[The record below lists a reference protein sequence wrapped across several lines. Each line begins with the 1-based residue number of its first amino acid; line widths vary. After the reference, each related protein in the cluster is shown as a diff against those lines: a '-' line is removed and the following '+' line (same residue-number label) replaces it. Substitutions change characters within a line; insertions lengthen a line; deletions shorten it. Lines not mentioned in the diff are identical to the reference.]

1 MLKALGSQLQ
11 RQQAW
16 PTSLLPSVQ
25 AAGFAKKKGKDDD
38 SGPDPKINRLLK
50 ASSMPVSSMMH
61 LRRSHLKEAAVMA
74 APTSWLSKEL
84 KKCSWWK
91 A

>member
-11 RQQAW
+11 RQQAC
-16 PTSLLPSVQ
+16 PTSLLPRIQ

-50 ASSMPVSSMMH
+50 ASSMHTSSLMH
-61 LRRSHLKEAAVMA
+61 LRRSHFKDGHTDGSLHMLAQLVKKEGRRRV
-74 APTSWLSKEL
+74 
-84 KKCSWWK
+84 
-91 A
+91 